1 MPEVYQAQAYLFQ
14 ENTMD
19 HEELKWELTDVKHI
33 RTDEWIDFREET
45 YLLPDGTELGPFY
58 SYSRRSYVVI
68 IAYDISGNIIC
79 VRQFRYGIGEV
90 TTEFVAGGIELD
102 GETEYTTRDMP
113 ENKAETVLEAAR
125 RELLEESG
133 YTSDDWEHIFSIP
146 SNATVCDNYAHI
158 LIARNCTKVSGQHL
172 DDAEFLNVVLLRPEE
187 IDDLI
192 KEGRFLQSV
201 HVMAW
206 LLASSKKHWQE

>member
-1 MPEVYQAQAYLFQ
+1 
-14 ENTMD
+14 MD
-19 HEELKWELTDVKHI
+19 KDKLRWKLIDTEHIITDQ
-33 RTDEWIDFREET
+33 WIDFRNET
-45 YLLPDGTELGPFY
+45 YLLPDGTRLGPFY
-58 SYSRRSYVVI
+58 SYSRRSYVVV
-68 IAYDISGNIIC
+68 IAFDTTGNVIC

-102 GETEYTTRDMP
+102 GETEYTTRDCP
-113 ENKAETVLEAAR
+113 DNKAETVLEAAK

-133 YTSDDWEHIFSIP
+133 YTSEDWKHIFSIP
-146 SNATVCDNYAHI
+146 SNATVCDNYAHV
-158 LIARNCTKVSGQHL
+158 LIAENCTKVTGQHL

-192 KEGRFLQSV
+192 KSGKFLQSV

-206 LLASSKKHWQE
+206 LLASSRKHWQKTGE